1 MFDWPFPGFL
11 GWAESPPNELFG
23 GQFKQAF
30 YWSDAFP
37 AIQLLTL
44 SKHLTELIGTD
55 SDSVKDIADGPCV
68 LS

>member
-1 MFDWPFPGFL
+1 MNFL
-11 GWAESPPNELFG
+11 GDSLSRLFT
-23 GQFKQAF
+23 GQM
-30 YWSDAFP
+30 P